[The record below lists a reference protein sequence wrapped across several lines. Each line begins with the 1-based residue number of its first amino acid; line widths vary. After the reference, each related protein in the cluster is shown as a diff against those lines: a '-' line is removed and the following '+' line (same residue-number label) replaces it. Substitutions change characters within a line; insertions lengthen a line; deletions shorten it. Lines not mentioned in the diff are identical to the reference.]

1 MKAPWI
7 PTVILAAIGVGWGV
21 REERALAGLREQHR
35 LVLLEAKA
43 LGVSSNPSAG
53 DAAGNH
59 SKRQREDSVRRTREF
74 AGVLVAFAKEMQ
86 QAEKSGNDEEAGMQ
100 RRAMEMLDQ
109 LLSLNSEELRIL
121 ISELRG
127 NTELDAEMRRN
138 LIGFSIMMLSQDHP
152 EKALAI
158 FTESSDLFEDNRMKN
173 HVLSSALTQWARD
186 QPQAAVEWM
195 NQNATKFP
203 DLINDEARRAVISG
217 AAENDFGL
225 AFQLAAELKLPGDD
239 SLLPI
244 MARAA
249 GTPEKQKELLA
260 VIRKQAAGMAD
271 GKEAAE
277 FAQKGVSCL
286 FSQVSQSGYE
296 KTMDWLDSA
305 NLSEQETN
313 GIAVDIHYN
322 RTKEDTGK
330 WLDWIGGRDD
340 SRTMLD
346 VTRNLV
352 RDWTRNDYKAAG
364 EWLAAAPAGSNKEAA
379 VISYAETVAPYDP
392 EVAAQWAGTLTSEK
406 RTDALKRIQATLG
419 SKDKAAAEDF
429 AKRHGLPVE

>member
-7 PTVILAAIGVGWGV
+7 LTTVLAAIGVGWGV
-21 REERALAGLREQHR
+21 REERALASLREQHR
-35 LVLLEAKA
+35 LVLVEAKA
-43 LGVSSNPSAG
+43 LGISTNPSAG
-53 DAAGNH
+53 DAAGIH
-59 SKRQREDSVRRTREF
+59 SKRQREDSVRKTKEF

-86 QAEKSGNDEEAGMQ
+86 QAEKSGKDEEAGMQ
-100 RRAMEMLDQ
+100 RRVMEMLDQ

-121 ISELRG
+121 ITELRG
-127 NTELDAEMRRN
+127 NPDLDDEMRRN

-158 FTESSDLFEDNRMKN
+158 FTESSDLLKDDRIKN
-173 HVLSSALTQWARD
+173 HVLSSALTQWAKD
-186 QPQAAVEWM
+186 QPQAAVAWM
-195 NQNATKFP
+195 NRNASKFP
-203 DLINDEARRAVISG
+203 DLINDEAKRAVISG
-217 AAENDFGL
+217 AAEKDFGL

-277 FAQKGVSCL
+277 FAQKGVACL

-296 KTMDWLDSA
+296 KTMDWLQSA

-313 GIAVDIHYN
+313 GIVVDIQYH
-322 RTKEDTGK
+322 RTKADTGK
-330 WLDWIGGRDD
+330 WLDWIGGRND
-340 SRTMLD
+340 SKSMQD

-352 RDWTRNDYKAAG
+352 RDWTRSDYKAAG
-364 EWLAAAPAGSNKEAA
+364 EWLAGAPAEPNKEAA
-379 VISYAETVAPYDP
+379 VISYAETVAPYDSD
-392 EVAAQWAGTLTSEK
+392 VAAQWAETLSGE
-406 RTDALKRIQATLG
+406 RRVDALKRIYSALK
-419 SKDKAAAEDF
+419 SKDPAAAGEF
-429 AKRHGLPVE
+429 AKSRGLSED